1 MSRRKKGSKEAF
13 IYDNNLKEE
22 FESAERIKPDLWEM
36 LNKLEHLYGERA
48 ENSKSLAQ
56 GLLVSILEDA
66 ELSKVIHSARYR
78 VKDINSLKVKIIKKL
93 GQLSIYE
100 CDDYDKEKYR
110 DIDENNYY
118 KIITDLIGVR
128 IIIRYREQW
137 SKVDKWIT
145 EHFLNNS
152 SHYIKT
158 IFAIMN
164 RIRVSHL

>member
-66 ELSKVIHSARYR
+66 ELSKVIHSAR
-78 VKDINSLKVKIIKKL
+78 
-93 GQLSIYE
+93 
-100 CDDYDKEKYR
+100 
-110 DIDENNYY
+110 
-118 KIITDLIGVR
+118 
-128 IIIRYREQW
+128 
-137 SKVDKWIT
+137 
-145 EHFLNNS
+145 
-152 SHYIKT
+152 
-158 IFAIMN
+158 
-164 RIRVSHL
+164 